1 MGERCQRPNTIVKQS
16 YLHSGSPEILM
27 SSCDT
32 KFGTCFVDYLTRS
45 YLLLHSHPLYS
56 INNNNS
62 KMYLAVL
69 TFTTTLITFSFFATA
84 GIVTFV
90 VMTVQT
96 MVEVQ
101 QHLLQAVH
109 SHRAVPKAA
118 SPLSYFKCL
127 EATIVQQ
134 DNNILQN

>member
-1 MGERCQRPNTIVKQS
+1 MRKHHSLSKLLLVLQTRILLQEIFQKDSKWEKDVRDQTPIVKQG

-32 KFGTCFVDYLTRS
+32 KFGTCFVEYLTQS

-69 TFTTTLITFSFFATA
+69 TFTTTLIMFSFFATA

-90 VMTVQT
+90 VLTVQT
-96 MVEVQ
+96 MVE
-101 QHLLQAVH
+101 
-109 SHRAVPKAA
+109 
-118 SPLSYFKCL
+118 
-127 EATIVQQ
+127 I
-134 DNNILQN
+134 

>member
-1 MGERCQRPNTIVKQS
+1 MHKHHSLSKLLVLQTGILLQEIFQKEDSKWEKDVRDQTLIVKQG

-27 SSCDT
+27 SFCDT
-32 KFGTCFVDYLTRS
+32 KFGTCFVEYLTRS

-69 TFTTTLITFSFFATA
+69 TFTTTLIMFSFFATA

-90 VMTVQT
+90 VLTVQT
-96 MVEVQ
+96 MVE
-101 QHLLQAVH
+101 
-109 SHRAVPKAA
+109 
-118 SPLSYFKCL
+118 
-127 EATIVQQ
+127 I
-134 DNNILQN
+134 